1 VKVVKKIV
9 VPILS
14 GLMTFLMFA
23 SSAYGMKSDYETVSD
38 YHKKEIEQLLKDYT
52 LEESL
57 TIRVEL
63 KRKDEKE
70 APEKYVN
77 IPGLYQKTGDSSDS
91 KIESVLNLYERKVVL
106 IQKREISEK
115 ELKLVK
121 SSLNERLFMPAETQ
135 FTLLDDIPKVGDAV
149 KNMKSD
155 FVFGAYN
162 TLIKN
167 GQFLWILIFSIGFIV
182 ALWVLAKVWKS
193 KSESGGAGGE
203 ISMTGGGESSGQDVG
218 SADDTV
224 AGGSGA
230 GGVGSISMSNSEFET
245 FNFGSLCSNINDA
258 FKRSPGST
266 AHIMWS
272 QIPDLQSQIQFYE
285 IIRIQNQIEAT
296 IISETYKVLDE
307 IFAFEKRASSNKH
320 KRGKGFD
327 KSTLSTI
334 SVELARLKFVKPHE
348 QIEKAFGA
356 LYPFKSDHMEAVFKD
371 GLSEH
376 YIVLYK
382 LFKDDFMNY
391 VSNSDDSSVLDKIND
406 LLMFDPETDQ
416 ASDDQYTAFSEFL
429 SNKSFDEAKEEKKG
443 VNAKIVYMIYGLS
456 EEELGRVEAMKSNED
471 LKAEIPCMTWINL
484 EDAHKFKAFMISLTG
499 PETKCFV
506 EHDKSHE
513 EALESMDDRT
523 KFRVQEKIT
532 QAKGSSIN
540 WRQFRNK
547 IKKHYTYQSDVLS
560 GEADEVKNDVAKAS

>member
-1 VKVVKKIV
+1 VSKLIKIS
-9 VPILS
+9 IS
-14 GLMTFLMFA
+14 FFA
-23 SSAYGMKSDYETVSD
+23 IMMMVSNAFAMKSDYETVSD

-52 LEESL
+52 LEDSL
-57 TIRVEL
+57 TIRIEL

-77 IPGLYQKTGDSSDS
+77 IPGLYQKTGDSPDS
-91 KIESVLNLYERKVVL
+91 KIENVLNLYERKVVL

-115 ELKLVK
+115 EMDLVK
-121 SSLNERLFMPAETQ
+121 SSLSERLFLPAETA
-135 FTLLDDIPKVGDAV
+135 FTKLDDIPQVGDAV

-167 GQFLWILIFSIGFIV
+167 GQFLWILIFSVGFIV

-193 KSESGGAGGE
+193 KGDGAGGE
-203 ISMTGGGESSGQDVG
+203 ISMSGGGD
-218 SADDTV
+218 SAV
-224 AGGSGA
+224 AEAVDKEDASGSGL
-230 GGVGSISMSNSEFET
+230 GSMAMSHSDLET
-245 FNFGSLCSNINDA
+245 FNFGSLCHNINDA
-258 FKRSPGST
+258 HKRSPGST

-272 QIPDLQSQIQFYE
+272 HIPDLQSQIQFYE
-285 IIRIQNQIEAT
+285 IIRIQKQIDSDVIAQ
-296 IISETYKVLDE
+296 TYKVLDE

-334 SVELARLKFVKPHE
+334 SVELARLKFVTPHD

-356 LYPFKSDHMEAVFKD
+356 LYPFKSDHMSAIFKS
-371 GLSEH
+371 GLEKH
-376 YIVLYK
+376 YLVLYK
-382 LFKDDFMNY
+382 LFKDDFMNFI
-391 VSNSDDSSVLDKIND
+391 SSSSDASVLDKIND
-406 LLMFDPETDQ
+406 LLMFDPESDH
-416 ASDDQYTAFSEFL
+416 ASDEQYAAFVSFL
-429 SNKSFDEAKEEKKG
+429 SDESFEESSGEKKA
-443 VNAKIVYMIYGLS
+443 VNAKIVHMIYGLS

-484 EDAHKFKAFMISLTG
+484 EDAMKFKAFMISLTG

-506 EHDKSHE
+506 EHSAENEKS
-513 EALESMDDRT
+513 LELLDERT
-523 KFRVQEKIT
+523 QFRVQEKIT
-532 QAKGSSIN
+532 QAKGSSVN

-547 IKKHYTYQSDVLS
+547 IKKHYSYQSEKMD
-560 GEADEVKNDVAKAS
+560 EAREDVAKAS